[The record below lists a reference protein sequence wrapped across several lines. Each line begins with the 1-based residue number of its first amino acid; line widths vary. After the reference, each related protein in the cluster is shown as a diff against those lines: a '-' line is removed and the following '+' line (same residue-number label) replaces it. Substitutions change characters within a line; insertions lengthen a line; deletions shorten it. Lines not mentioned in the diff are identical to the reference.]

1 MKPFGVT
8 HFDEPEAFRAWLSR
22 HHSERDEL
30 WVGFW
35 KKSTGRSSIT
45 WSESV
50 DEALCFGWID
60 GIRKRVDDEAY
71 TIRFTPRRP
80 RSTWS
85 LRNMQ
90 RYQALEAEGRIEPAG
105 AEAYRRRTEV
115 NSGVYSF
122 EQQVPAALSD
132 DYAARLQ
139 ADAAAWADWQSRPPG
154 YRKQVSHWIMSAKR
168 ESTRERRLKSL
179 IEDCA
184 AGRKVKPLRQKGD
197 DTP

>member
-8 HFDEPEAFRAWLSR
+8 HFDEPEAIRAWLSR
-22 HHSERDEL
+22 HHSELDEL

-45 WSESV
+45 WPESV

-60 GIRKRVDDEAY
+60 GIRKSVDDEAY

-80 RSTWS
+80 RSNWS
-85 LRNMQ
+85 LRNIQ
-90 RYQALEAEGRIEPAG
+90 RYEALEAEGRIEPAG

-139 ADAAAWADWQSRPPG
+139 ADAAAWADWQSRPSG

-168 ESTRERRLKSL
+168 ESTRERRLKAL
-179 IEDCA
+179 IDACA
-184 AGRKVKPLRQKGD
+184 AGRKVKPLPQKGD